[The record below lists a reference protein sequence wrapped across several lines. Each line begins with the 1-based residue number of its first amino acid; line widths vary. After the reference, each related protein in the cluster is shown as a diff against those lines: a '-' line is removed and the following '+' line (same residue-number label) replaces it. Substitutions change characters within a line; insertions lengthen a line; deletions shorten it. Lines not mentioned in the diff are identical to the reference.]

1 MEDSADWLANNKI
14 WKKWT
19 RIGDGG
25 SLSYAGINF
34 HKPKDEER
42 LVKEIK
48 RRRKL
53 NDRKLEDNRRQ
64 AAQKRSIEYPD
75 QLKQVEK
82 IRSGKSLPT

>member
-1 MEDSADWLANNKI
+1 MINMEDNDGWLANNKT

-34 HKPKDEER
+34 HKSIDEER

-48 RRRKL
+48 RRKKL
-53 NDRKLEDNRRQ
+53 NDRKLED
-64 AAQKRSIEYPD
+64 KRKLLSIA
-75 QLKQVEK
+75 
-82 IRSGKSLPT
+82 